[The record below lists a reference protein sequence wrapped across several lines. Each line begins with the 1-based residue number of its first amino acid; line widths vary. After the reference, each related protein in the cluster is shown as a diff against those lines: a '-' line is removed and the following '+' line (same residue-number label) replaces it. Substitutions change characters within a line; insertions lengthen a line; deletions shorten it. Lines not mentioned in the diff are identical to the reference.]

1 MIRLFIY
8 TLTVTLF
15 FATLSTPA
23 FSATAPI
30 PQQALDFKEDGNRLF
45 KQGKDMD
52 AASAYT
58 KALHLAPHFFEAY
71 YNRGIV
77 WHRMGLHYK
86 AIVDFDKALEIRP
99 GDTDTLYFRGRS
111 FEATGQ
117 LKKALSDIQKAA
129 RKRHHR
135 AKKYLTESKLKAR
148 ILAQES
154 KKKES
159 AISVSNNLKKS
170 PQRPTRIVNIK
181 NRFGG
186 KTTSTLFSKGDP
198 LYEGEDGICKQ
209 INFYDASSTLIRSE
223 TFHHALFNAKNSR
236 NKTITHLNNS
246 GIATLVEHHLTGSK
260 LGKVDLFYYTSDGKI
275 SRKETVTLSQYQEQF
290 KGKG

>member
-1 MIRLFIY
+1 M
-8 TLTVTLF
+8 
-15 FATLSTPA
+15 LSLVAPPFLGSLYAKAPA
-23 FSATAPI
+23 LSPK
-30 PQQALDFKEDGNRLF
+30 ALSYKEEGNRF
-45 KQGKDMD
+45 FESGAFMKAIK
-52 AASAYT
+52 AYT
-58 KALHLAPHFFEAY
+58 KAIKADPKYFEAR
-71 YNRGIV
+71 YNRGIA
-77 WHRMGLHYK
+77 WQKIALYYK